1 VVAMA
6 VGVAIH
12 VSGVSVPGAEI
23 VVAASVVAAGLM
35 LARTRPMPVI
45 AWGALFAVA
54 GLFHGCALGESMYGA
69 ERAPLAAY
77 LIGLAAVQSVVTI
90 GIALVT
96 RRLDTD
102 LAVSASRVAGLI
114 IPGVGA
120 AAMVGS
126 L

>member
-1 VVAMA
+1 
-6 VGVAIH
+6 
-12 VSGVSVPGAEI
+12 
-23 VVAASVVAAGLM
+23 
-35 LARTRPMPVI
+35 
-45 AWGALFAVA
+45 VA
-54 GLFHGCALGESMYGA
+54 GLFHDYALGESMYGA

-77 LIGLAAVQSVVTI
+77 LIGLAAVQSMVTI

-102 LAVSASRVAGLI
+102 LAVSAPRVAGLI
-114 IPGVGA
+114 ILGVGA